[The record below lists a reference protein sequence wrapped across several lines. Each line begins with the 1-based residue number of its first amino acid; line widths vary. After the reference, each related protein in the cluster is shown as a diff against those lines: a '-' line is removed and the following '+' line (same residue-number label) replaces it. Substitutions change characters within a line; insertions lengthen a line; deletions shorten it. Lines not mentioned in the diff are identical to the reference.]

1 MLIRATDYDAVDA
14 GEVDFEH
21 YFCSFECAEQA
32 GYESEDCDEIPLE
45 EIEPGDE
52 YVCENCGCHII

>member
-14 GEVDFEH
+14 GEADFEH

-32 GYESEDCDEIPLE
+32 GYEDEDCEEMPLE
-45 EIEPGDE
+45 G
-52 YVCENCGCHII
+52 